1 MNCENIRQKFVDYL
15 TGELPAGDLADV
27 RRHLAAC
34 SPCREEL
41 EGLSAIWTKLGVMPQ
56 EEPSASLRSRFYE
69 RLEAY
74 KEGLDRGRA
83 KAGPGRAFSRWLGR
97 LWAVRP
103 AVSFSA
109 AAALIV
115 LAGAAGFL
123 AGGRGRA
130 VEELRREVENIR
142 QAAAVSLL
150 APPSTAERLRGIRFT
165 EQVRA
170 PSRPTV
176 DALLRTLDEDPNV
189 NVRLA
194 VVDAI
199 YLFAGQ
205 PGVKEGLLKSLA
217 RQQSPHVQVALI
229 DLLVS
234 IRERRA
240 VEALKTLAADEK
252 LDPGVRQKAESG
264 IKELSL

>member
-1 MNCENIRQKFVDYL
+1 MNCEDIRQKFVDYL
-15 TGELPAGDLADV
+15 TGELPAGDLADI
-27 RRHLAAC
+27 RRHLTSC

-41 EGLSAIWTKLGVMPQ
+41 EGLSAIWTKLGVLPQ
-56 EEPSASLRSRFYE
+56 EQPSAALRTRFYE

-74 KEGLDRGRA
+74 KEGLGKGRA
-83 KAGPGRAFSRWLGR
+83 KAGAGRDLSRWLGR
-97 LWAVRP
+97 MWALRP

-109 AAALIV
+109 AAILIF
-115 LAGAAGFL
+115 LAGAVGYL

-130 VEELRREVENIR
+130 VDELRREVEDIR

-150 APPSTAERLRGIRFT
+150 AQPSTAGRLRGISFT
-165 EQVRA
+165 EQVLT
-170 PSRPTV
+170 PSRPTL
-176 DALLRTLDEDPNV
+176 DALLRTLDEDPNI

-194 VVDAI
+194 AVDAI

-240 VEALKTLAADEK
+240 VEALKTLAANEK
-252 LDPGVRQKAESG
+252 IDPDVRQKAESG

>member
-1 MNCENIRQKFVDYL
+1 
-15 TGELPAGDLADV
+15 
-27 RRHLAAC
+27 
-34 SPCREEL
+34 
-41 EGLSAIWTKLGVMPQ
+41 
-56 EEPSASLRSRFYE
+56 
-69 RLEAY
+69 
-74 KEGLDRGRA
+74 
-83 KAGPGRAFSRWLGR
+83 

-130 VEELRREVENIR
+130 VDELRREVENIR